1 MAVRVM
7 RKGLGLA
14 LVVVCATSAPAAQQ
28 VQLPRRPRVIGIVR
42 DPNGIPLPG
51 VAVVTV
57 LSPPSAPLVT
67 FTGEDGRFAL
77 PKAVSD
83 SAVIDVLHLAYGT
96 SPLRV
101 SELPRAPQDST
112 VAVADVRL
120 RSVPIDTTPGAYAPP
135 IIVTARSLPD
145 AELELIERAA
155 RLPALRHVRQ
165 QGGDRQIRVYIH
177 GGAGT
182 PDHAAMLRRGRGRVT
197 GEVWLWWIL
206 DPTFGLDP
214 ANARRGAR
222 SFGCPDAPWQW
233 GTVLERGVPSWRAVL
248 VCRATLSVTPDWQAM
263 WRRLDSLDVWHLS
276 DQTARLHNRR
286 PFVRDGAM
294 VTLEMLDGR
303 KYRLIRHGHPDS
315 SAAPGAARVAAIAQA
330 LQDAFT
336 AVNYAPLRW
345 IPPPVTYHIS
355 GTVRDTGGR
364 PIAAA
369 LVTVPALP
377 FSVRTSADGEFDVP
391 YPVPF
396 TASLGVEGPGYRT
409 VRYTVFELPRPSY
422 GPGSC
427 VRTDIV
433 LQVVADTTVDSVP
446 PGYMRIRGFTR
457 PPFAAEG
464 APPW

>member
-14 LVVVCATSAPAAQQ
+14 LVVVWATSAAAAQQ
-28 VQLPRRPRVIGIVR
+28 VQLTRRPHVIGIVR

-57 LSPPSAPLVT
+57 LSSPSPPLVT

-83 SAVIDVLHLAYGT
+83 SAVIEVLHLAYGT

-135 IIVTARSLPD
+135 IIVIARSLPD

-182 PDHAAMLRRGRGRVT
+182 PDHAAMLRRSRGRVT

-233 GTVLERGVPSWRAVL
+233 GTVLERSVPSWRAVL
-248 VCRATLSVTPDWQAM
+248 VCRATLWVTPDWQAM

-294 VTLEMLDGR
+294 VTLEMFDGR

-315 SAAPGAARVAAIAQA
+315 SAAPGAARAAAIAQA

-377 FSVRTSADGEFDVP
+377 FSVRTGADGEFDVP

-396 TASLGVEGPGYRT
+396 TASLGVESPGYRT
-409 VRYTVFELPRPSY
+409 VRYTVFELPQPSY
-422 GPGSC
+422 GPGSRI
-427 VRTDIV
+427 RTEIV

-446 PGYMRIRGFTR
+446 PGYIRIRGFTG

-464 APPW
+464 VPPW